1 MRQWTR
7 YRIVFKILFFAVLG
21 LGLYLG
27 MSPNPPPA
35 TAGWHAYFYHAGGL
49 FACTILNFLAFPRWY
64 WWVRGLLMFMV
75 GVAVEYVQSFHPT
88 RSADITDIY
97 ANTGGVLLGLVLIG
111 VFQWWWGRQGRRSR
125 KQKADRRF
133 RL

>member
-1 MRQWTR
+1 MWLTLMRCWAR
-7 YRIVFKILFFAVLG
+7 YRLVFKILFFTVLG
-21 LGLYLG
+21 LGIYLG
-27 MSPNPPPA
+27 MTPAPPA
-35 TAGWHAYFYHAGGL
+35 ALPGWNAYFYHAGGL

-97 ANTGGVLLGLVLIG
+97 ANTAGVVVGLVMVWL
-111 VFQWWWGRQGRRSR
+111 FQLWRGSRRPA
-125 KQKADRRF
+125 Q
-133 RL
+133 